1 MHNTFFPG
9 KRGPWRPHPSSP
21 FPPATALVDER
32 CLSWLAAQRT
42 GQDPVRIQRQAL
54 VPVLSDLVRQSGLDA
69 GLLRTYL
76 FAEQAPTEPVDGV
89 LVRTVARHGA
99 DGGWGMVR
107 ALGQEL
113 TQLAARGQGLVLV
126 LSDDE
131 RLIPYIDE
139 AQWRG
144 TRVVL
149 VGDEALLDMATL
161 ARDDPSWA
169 RLLSQADRRLA
180 LSDQAWV
187 ALTLP
192 EADRPPRTEA
202 APAYPDHPHRASVP
216 EQAGEVITE
225 AWRDQV
231 DRVIRAWWSE
241 ETPLARSDLQQAM
254 RDSQG
259 VPPDTDRHLLLR
271 VRRELARPLS
281 FQEKKAMREMV
292 RATVL
297 DAQSA
302 SVAPS
307 VL

>member
-9 KRGPWRPHPSSP
+9 KRGPWRPSPSS
-21 FPPATALVDER
+21 AARSAIALIDER
-32 CLSWLAAQRT
+32 CLSWLAAQRCA
-42 GQDPVRIQRQAL
+42 QDPVRIQRQAL
-54 VPVLSDLVRQSGLDA
+54 MPVLSDLLRQSGLDA
-69 GLLRTYL
+69 TLQRTYL
-76 FAEQAPTEPVDGV
+76 FAEQASTQPVDDV

-113 TQLAARGQGLVLV
+113 TQLAAHGQGLVLL

-149 VGDEALLDMATL
+149 VGDEALFDMATL
-161 ARDDPSWA
+161 AQDDPSWA

-180 LSDQAWV
+180 LSDQAWM

-192 EADRPPRTEA
+192 EADRPPRTET
-202 APAYPDHPHRASVP
+202 APAYPDHPHRASVSDVD
-216 EQAGEVITE
+216 GEMITD

-231 DRVIRAWWSE
+231 DRVILSWWAE
-241 ETPLARSDLQQAM
+241 ETPLARSDLHQAM

-259 VPPDTDRHLLLR
+259 IPPDTDRHLLLR
-271 VRRELARPLS
+271 LRRELARPLS
-281 FQEKKAMREMV
+281 FQEKKVMREMV
-292 RATVL
+292 RATVQ
-297 DAQSA
+297 AGQPA
-302 SVAPS
+302 APAPS
-307 VL
+307 LP